1 MRKILLLLLMLANGF
16 SQSAKTI
23 WTGVYTEAQAERGKA
38 QYELSCTSCHKGGPP
53 NSDVLIR
60 DWSGT
65 NLDGL
70 FEQIKM
76 TMPANAPGSLSE
88 GNYVDLVAY
97 ILRVDGF
104 PPGSDELAPATL
116 KTIRVE
122 PKDGSQQVPN
132 FSLVHV
138 VGCLS
143 EGVDKGW
150 MLTNASEPVRTKD
163 PASSRDDELKNVQ
176 AKALGIQKL
185 FLMNVYP
192 APDPYKG
199 HKVEMKGFLIRDPD
213 ETRVNVTSLQSLAPR
228 CDPPR

>member
-1 MRKILLLLLMLANGF
+1 MLANGF

-104 PPGSDELAPATL
+104 PLA
-116 KTIRVE
+116 
-122 PKDGSQQVPN
+122 
-132 FSLVHV
+132 
-138 VGCLS
+138 
-143 EGVDKGW
+143 GV
-150 MLTNASEPVRTKD
+150 
-163 PASSRDDELKNVQ
+163 
-176 AKALGIQKL
+176 
-185 FLMNVYP
+185 Y
-192 APDPYKG
+192 
-199 HKVEMKGFLIRDPD
+199 
-213 ETRVNVTSLQSLAPR
+213 
-228 CDPPR
+228 